1 VNEQTI
7 RTVFAIKFFM
17 QGKKQLQPK
26 ALYTITLEQL
36 VPADNYYRRLNKAID
51 LNWLYKMTKE
61 YYGSEGQESIDPVVF
76 FKICLTGYINNISSD
91 RRLMEHCSDSLG
103 IRLFLGYD
111 IDEPLPWHSTISRTR
126 QLYGEEVFKQL
137 FEEVFE
143 KCVQSG
149 MIAGHTQAIDG
160 AFLKANASKDSLEIK
175 QVSESVEEYLLA
187 NIKANT
193 SPRRPAKINRA
204 DDEQQHMQGDEDEQ
218 TRQLKELDTRYQRQ
232 SKEYEEMPG
241 SESRGKFLS
250 NKTHY
255 SPTDPDARIAVKP
268 GKPRELYYNGQIA
281 VDTAHHVITHAQSFT
296 ADGKDCRDLIS
307 ITKQLQQRL
316 QPNGLIIEKI
326 AADAAYS
333 SGENYQYLEQQ
344 NITPYIPLLG
354 GALSGSEGFI
364 YDEQNDWYTCANNKR
379 LKGKGEAV
387 DDGRGH
393 LVKKY
398 YSLQSDCKHCPLRKT
413 CISNKAKTKKIQHS
427 IYKAEL
433 QRAKARQQT
442 VKAKVMKRKRSSTV
456 EPVWGTLIN
465 YTGMKRLNARG
476 LQAANKMLL
485 LAATVYNLKKW
496 MRFIPV
502 HSNIKALPKTNEKRS
517 VAIVISCIFR
527 LIAGR
532 INPVIFFHQQFTFF
546 TIQNNQP
553 ANGL

>member
-1 VNEQTI
+1 
-7 RTVFAIKFFM
+7 M
-17 QGKKQLQPK
+17 QGKKQIEPK
-26 ALYTITLEQL
+26 MLYTITLEQL
-36 VPADNYYRRLNKAID
+36 VPPDNFYRRLKKAIAMD
-51 LNWLYKMTKE
+51 WLYKATTK

-76 FKICLTGYINNISSD
+76 FKICLIGYINNISSD
-91 RRLMEHCSDSLG
+91 RKLIEFCADSLG

-111 IDEPLPWHSTISRTR
+111 IDEAIPWHSTISRTR

-137 FEEVFE
+137 FEQVFE
-143 KCVQSG
+143 KCMESG

-175 QVSESVEEYLLA
+175 QVSNSVDKYLLE

-193 SPRRPAKINRA
+193 SSRRPAKINRA
-204 DDEQQHMQGDEDEQ
+204 EDEQQHMDGDDEEQ

-232 SKEYEEMPG
+232 EKNYEEMPG

-296 ADGKDCRDLIS
+296 ADGKDCRDLIM
-307 ITKQLQQRL
+307 ITKQLQSRL
-316 QPNGLIIEKI
+316 QKHGRQIEKLL
-326 AADAAYS
+326 ADAAYS
-333 SGENYQYLEQQ
+333 SGENYEYLEQQ
-344 NITPYIPLLG
+344 NITAYIPLLG

-364 YDEQNDWYTCANNKR
+364 YDEKNDWYICANNKI
-379 LKGKGEAV
+379 LKGSGKAV

-398 YSLQSDCKHCPLRKT
+398 FSLQSDCKNCPLRKA
-413 CISNKAKTKKIQHS
+413 CISDKAKTKKVQHS

-433 QRAKARQQT
+433 ERAKARQQT
-442 VKAKVMKRKRSSTV
+442 VKARVMKRKRSSTV

-465 YTGMKRLNARG
+465 FTGMKRLNARG
-476 LQAANKMLL
+476 IKAANKMLL

-496 MRFIPV
+496 LRYTAPKTA
-502 HSNIKALPKTNEKRS
+502 IKAMALVRTKSGEVYS
-517 VAIVISCIFR
+517 
-527 LIAGR
+527 LIKNMLLLFILSPIQAGK
-532 INPVIFFHQQFTFF
+532 FF
-546 TIQNNQP
+546 QP
-553 ANGL
+553 SMCFVK

>member
-1 VNEQTI
+1 
-7 RTVFAIKFFM
+7 M
-17 QGKKQLQPK
+17 QGKKQMQPK
-26 ALYTITLEQL
+26 MLYTITLEQM
-36 VPADNYYRRLNKAID
+36 VPQDNFYRRLKKVTE
-51 LNWLYKMTKE
+51 LNWLYKATEK
-61 YYGSEGQESIDPVVF
+61 YYGQEGQESIDPVVF
-76 FKICLTGYINNISSD
+76 FKICLIGYINNISSD
-91 RRLMEHCSDSLG
+91 RKLIEFCADSLG

-111 IDEPLPWHSTISRTR
+111 IDEALPWHSTISRTR
-126 QLYGEEVFKQL
+126 QLYGEEVFKEL
-137 FEEVFE
+137 FEQVFE
-143 KCVQSG
+143 KCMDSG
-149 MIAGHTQAIDG
+149 MIAGHTQAVDG

-175 QVSESVEEYLLA
+175 QVNKSVDEYLLE

-204 DDEQQHMQGDEDEQ
+204 DEGQQQMDGDEGEQ

-232 SKEYEEMPG
+232 EKNYEEMPG

-296 ADGKDCRDLIS
+296 ADGKDCRDLIT
-307 ITKQLQQRL
+307 ITAQLQTRL
-316 QPNGLIIEKI
+316 QQHGMQIEKLL
-326 AADAAYS
+326 ADAAYS
-333 SGENYQYLEQQ
+333 SGENYEYLEQN
-344 NITPYIPLLG
+344 NITGYIPLLG

-364 YDEQNDWYTCANNKR
+364 YDEQNDWYICQNNKI
-379 LKGKGEAV
+379 LKGSGRVV

-398 YSLQSDCKHCPLRKT
+398 YSLQSECKNCPLRKT
-413 CISNKAKTKKIQHS
+413 CISDKAKTKKVQHS

-433 QRAKARQQT
+433 ERAKARQQT

-465 YTGMKRLNARG
+465 FTGMKRLNARG
-476 LQAANKMLL
+476 IKAANKMLL

-496 MRFIPV
+496 LKYTGPKTV
-502 HSNIKALPKTNEKRS
+502 IKAMALMQPKAGDGFS
-517 VAIVISCIFR
+517 
-527 LIAGR
+527 LIKN
-532 INPVIFFHQQFTFF
+532 ILLQFILSPIATTKFLYQSMCF
-546 TIQNNQP
+546 VKN
-553 ANGL
+553 

>member
-1 VNEQTI
+1 
-7 RTVFAIKFFM
+7 M
-17 QGKKQLQPK
+17 QGKKQIQPK
-26 ALYTITLEQL
+26 MLYTITLEQL
-36 VPADNYYRRLNKAID
+36 VPEDNFYRRLKKEISME
-51 LNWLYKMTKE
+51 WLYKATTK

-76 FKICLTGYINNISSD
+76 FKICLIGYINNITSD
-91 RRLMEHCSDSLG
+91 RKLIEFCSDSLG

-111 IDEPLPWHSTISRTR
+111 IDEQLPWHSTISRTR

-137 FEEVFE
+137 FEQVFE
-143 KCVQSG
+143 KCMESG
-149 MIAGHTQAIDG
+149 MIAGHTQAVDG

-175 QVSESVEEYLLA
+175 QVSNSVDEYLLE

-204 DDEQQHMQGDEDEQ
+204 EEEQQQMDGDEEEQ

-232 SKEYEEMPG
+232 GKNYEEMPG

-296 ADGKDCRDLIS
+296 ADGKDCRDLIT
-307 ITKQLQQRL
+307 ITKQLQSRL
-316 QPNGLIIEKI
+316 QPHGMQIEKLL
-326 AADAAYS
+326 ADAAYS
-333 SGENYQYLEQQ
+333 SGENYEYLEQN
-344 NITPYIPLLG
+344 NITGYIPLLG
-354 GALSGSEGFI
+354 GALSGSEGFV
-364 YDEQNDWYTCANNKR
+364 YDEKNDWYICQHNKI
-379 LKGKGEAV
+379 LKGSGRIV

-398 YSLQSDCKHCPLRKT
+398 FSLQSDCKNCPLRKT
-413 CISNKAKTKKIQHS
+413 CISDKAKTKKVQHS
-427 IYKAEL
+427 IYKTEL
-433 QRAKARQQT
+433 ERAKARQQT

-465 YTGMKRLNARG
+465 FTGMKRLNARG
-476 LQAANKMLL
+476 IKAANKMLL

-496 MRFIPV
+496 LRYSAPKT
-502 HSNIKALPKTNEKRS
+502 SIKAMAMVQANYGGCICLLKTLLLQ
-517 VAIVISCIFR
+517 
-527 LIAGR
+527 LILSPIETLKFSDCKMCFAR
-532 INPVIFFHQQFTFF
+532 K
-546 TIQNNQP
+546 
-553 ANGL
+553 